1 MSSEVINIYI
11 PIFFLFRATA
21 MEVPRRSGKN
31 RKFVGLESDGTSVVV
46 HSLPIAERYFMCHS
60 KAVLQQ
66 VSAVFCINIWIFSS
80 NRKVCIVSIHFVIWQ
95 EIWKKHACRLPVVL
109 QQVGVVVFLVPN
121 MYYYYLFTRIEWWGQ
136 PKSES
141 RKLKKVWCHSAIYFP
156 YYVSFWVKGFVTKS
170 RQTSA
175 CTIILDLII

>member
-1 MSSEVINIYI
+1 
-11 PIFFLFRATA
+11 

-109 QQVGVVVFLVPN
+109 QQVGVVFFLVPN
-121 MYYYYLFTRIEWWGQ
+121 MYYYYYLISMTSLLPHTVAQPTKWRFLPKNWSQLVIFVIGLAFTWVWGDKSHQNLIFKVNFLCQKSVLLFWYLFLL
-136 PKSES
+136 
-141 RKLKKVWCHSAIYFP
+141 KL
-156 YYVSFWVKGFVTKS
+156 
-170 RQTSA
+170 
-175 CTIILDLII
+175 LD

>member
-1 MSSEVINIYI
+1 
-11 PIFFLFRATA
+11 

-95 EIWKKHACRLPVVL
+95 EIWKKYACRLPVVL

-121 MYYYYLFTRIEWWGQ
+121 MYYYYYLFTRIEWWGLTNIGAWEWQ
-136 PKSES
+136 YRFKRLILLTFSFWTFQ
-141 RKLKKVWCHSAIYFP
+141 KLITVMAGTSYFVDM
-156 YYVSFWVKGFVTKS
+156 VSF
-170 RQTSA
+170 
-175 CTIILDLII
+175 L